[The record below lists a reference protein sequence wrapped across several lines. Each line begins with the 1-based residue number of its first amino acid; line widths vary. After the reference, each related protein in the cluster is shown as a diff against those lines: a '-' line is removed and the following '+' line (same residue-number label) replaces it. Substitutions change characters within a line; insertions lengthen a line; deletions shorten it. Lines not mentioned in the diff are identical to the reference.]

1 MKYQLVDWLGS
12 EVAVGVVRLPL
23 LPVCMDLTRVALR
36 RTNGNMGM
44 PRLLGLQPGHT
55 AGRVLMPVSNSVMAG
70 NSMPLFPDNPSFYG
84 TEAEPLV

>member
-1 MKYQLVDWLGS
+1 
-12 EVAVGVVRLPL
+12 
-23 LPVCMDLTRVALR
+23 
-36 RTNGNMGM
+36 MGM